1 MLPPD
6 IFFDAKIDLKATLAA
21 NAASLVGKPAY
32 ADLMSRWRAASER
45 DATPDGRLPFGA
57 IASFLVDDVPAM
69 LLAYAHLTYLIQRMN
84 LHMQESLSWWRMMT
98 NRQSG

>member
-21 NAASLVGKPAY
+21 NATSLMGKPAY

-57 IASFLVDDVPAM
+57 IASFLVADDAPAM
-69 LLAYAHLTYLIQRMN
+69 LTGM
-84 LHMQESLSWWRMMT
+84 HMLRI
-98 NRQSG
+98 